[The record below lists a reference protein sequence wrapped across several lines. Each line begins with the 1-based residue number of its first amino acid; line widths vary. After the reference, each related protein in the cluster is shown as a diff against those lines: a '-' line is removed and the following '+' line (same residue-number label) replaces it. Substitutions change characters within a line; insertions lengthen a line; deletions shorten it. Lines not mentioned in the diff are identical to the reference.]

1 MGLSD
6 VLGRFAST
14 LSGGNAGSNGDGDE
28 LLVIGIDFGTTSS
41 GVGWATT
48 ADIAND
54 QINVI
59 TSWPG
64 SGREEGK
71 APTELFYEHGKMT
84 WGFEVGNDCDPVRWF
99 KLLLLKEEDLDPSLR
114 SSEFVLRGRQHMRDE
129 GKTAVELVA
138 DYLRALWCHIL
149 KSIAKAR
156 GEVVVDVSRFHV
168 VITVPAIWRP
178 YARQAMRDAAEKAGI
193 LKKRMIAGE
202 TCLSF
207 VAEPEAAA
215 LSTLSESGRNPQ
227 EDDVYLICDG
237 GGGTVDL
244 ITYKILETG
253 PLGLEEA
260 VEGSGGLCGAIFI
273 DQAFQRR
280 VKKSLGRKW
289 DRLSKVDINELMNH
303 SWEYGPKH
311 QFSLSHDMD
320 YVISI
325 PSAAFAK
332 ESDRNDKQCDPPI
345 KDGRMVFKKKH
356 VQAIFDEVMADID
369 VLVDGQ
375 IADAKAKNLQVN
387 GIILVGGLGS
397 SPYLYEHLR
406 DRHRQS
412 KINVLQSGGERPSV
426 IYSPL
431 TFPNHFSRVAICRGA
446 VLSGFLKEQENKTLP
461 GEESLAPVKVVST
474 IARAS
479 YGVLYEEPWDST
491 KHNKENKYW
500 HEKEHA
506 WFARDRLRWY
516 LKKGS
521 NVTAAQ
527 PVSHRFYTLLDPLY
541 AANFD
546 MKFFQCGEASPP
558 AAINSSVTPLCTIS
572 CKSAIPY
579 SDIPDFINTKGHKF
593 KKLWFDVDML
603 PSGACVEFSVWSG
616 GKKLGS
622 SEVQI
627 RFD

>member
-14 LSGGNAGSNGDGDE
+14 LRGGNAGSIGDGDE

-54 QINVI
+54 QINVM

-178 YARQAMRDAAEKAGI
+178 YARQTMRDAAEKAGI
-193 LKKRMIAGE
+193 LKKRMIAGD

-260 VEGSGGLCGAIFI
+260 VEGSGA
-273 DQAFQRR
+273 
-280 VKKSLGRKW
+280 
-289 DRLSKVDINELMNH
+289 
-303 SWEYGPKH
+303 WEYGPKY

-332 ESDRNDKQCDPPI
+332 E
-345 KDGRMVFKKKH
+345 KH

-375 IADAKAKNLQVN
+375 IADAKAKNLHVT

-406 DRHRQS
+406 DRQRQS
-412 KINVLQSGGERPSV
+412 KINVLQSGGERP
-426 IYSPL
+426 
-431 TFPNHFSRVAICRGA
+431 RVAICRGA

-461 GEESLAPVKVVST
+461 GEESVAPVKVVST

-479 YGVLYEEPWDST
+479 YGVIHYAPWDST
-491 KHNKENKYW
+491 QHNKEDQFW
-500 HEKEHA
+500 HEKEQA

-527 PVSHRFYTLLDPLY
+527 PVSHRFYTLLDPLH
-541 AANFD
+541 AGNFD
-546 MKFFQCGEASPP
+546 LKFFQCGEASPP
-558 AAINSSVTPLCTIS
+558 TAVNSSVTPLCTIS
-572 CKSAIPY
+572 CKSAIPF
-579 SDIPDFINTKGHKF
+579 SDIPDFINGKGQKF
-593 KKLWFDVDML
+593 KKLWYDVDML

-616 GKKLGS
+616 WKKLGS